1 MAASADESMD
11 WLKALE
17 KRVSAVTTEMAD
29 LRKKNRSLVTKV
41 NRLERQARDR
51 SGWQRRRRSSSASR
65 AWPAVSRVCW
75 SRGPAVPREE
85 RSWGKRGE
93 EAVWPLRSPPHRL
106 TAQKNGAERQAR
118 RR

>member
-51 SGWQRRRRSSSASR
+51 SGAASEGWVAEKAEIKQRVEGLAGSLESLL
-65 AWPAVSRVCW
+65 
-75 SRGPAVPREE
+75 E
-85 RSWGKRGE
+85 
-93 EAVWPLRSPPHRL
+93 
-106 TAQKNGAERQAR
+106 
-118 RR
+118 